1 MESPKAELRKKTE
14 KAKLLEEKLLLQ
26 KGLPHLYGF
35 KWYDWAREFFESRNK
50 NNFLCAANQISKSST
65 QIRKV
70 IHWATAQELWPKLW
84 PHSRPRQFWYLYPN
98 KDVASIEF
106 EKKWVPEFLPQ
117 GTYAEHPRY
126 GWHVEK
132 RNKHIF
138 ALHFNSGVTVYFKT
152 YGQDVQDLQT
162 GTCDAIFCDE
172 EAPAELYPELNMRRA
187 ATDGFFSMV
196 FTATLGE
203 ELWRETME
211 ERGTKLEKFKG
222 AYKRQV
228 SMFECL
234 KYEDGKPSHWTESR
248 IEQLINSCATP
259 AEVQR
264 RIYGK
269 FVVSDARRFP
279 SFDRKEHVKP
289 APLPP
294 GPPPGWLIYSG
305 SDVGGGGTGHPSAH
319 VFVAVRPDYQF
330 ARVFRAWRG
339 DGQDTSNGDTLAK
352 YQEMRAGMSVVQAR
366 YDYHA
371 KDFFIISNRA
381 GETFLPAEKSHD
393 IGVPMVNVLFKNG
406 MLVIDE
412 GDEELNKLV
421 IELSN
426 VKLDT
431 PKNKA
436 KDDLAD
442 ALRYCIASIPWDWSA
457 ISDKRLIPKQK
468 KAKYSVEE
476 RERRGMLT
484 EEEFEEQQSLLLDP
498 QNELDAMDELYEI

>member
-1 MESPKAELRKKTE
+1 VESPKAEIRKKME

-26 KGLPHLYGF
+26 RGLPHLYGY
-35 KWYDWAREFFESRNK
+35 KWYSWAREFFESRNK
-50 NNFLCAANQISKSST
+50 DNFLCAANQVSKSST

-70 IHWATAQELWPKLW
+70 IDWATNQELWGKLW
-84 PHSRPRQFWYLYPN
+84 PHSRPRQFWYLYPT
-98 KDVASIEF
+98 KDVCSIEF
-106 EKKWVPEFLPQ
+106 EKKWIPEFLPRD
-117 GTYAEHPRY
+117 TFKEHPRY
-126 GWHVEK
+126 GWRVEM
-132 RNKHIF
+132 RNKHVF
-138 ALHFNSGVTVYFKT
+138 ALHFNSGVSVYFKT
-152 YGQDVQDLQT
+152 YGQDAQDLQT
-162 GTCDAIFCDE
+162 GTVDAIFCDE
-172 EAPAELYPELNMRRA
+172 ELEEHLYPELNMRRA
-187 ATDGFFSMV
+187 ATDGYFHMV
-196 FTATLGE
+196 FTATLGQ

-211 ERGTKLEKFKG
+211 ERGTKLERFKE

-234 KYEDGKPSHWTESR
+234 KYEDGTPSHWTEAR
-248 IEQLINSCATP
+248 IQKIINSCATE

-264 RIYGK
+264 RVFGR
-269 FVVSDARRFP
+269 FVVSGGRRFP
-279 SFDRKEHVKP
+279 SFERKEHVKMP
-289 APLPP
+289 QEP

-339 DGQDTSNGDTLAK
+339 DGLDTSNGDTLAK
-352 YQEMRAGMSVVQAR
+352 YQEMRAGLPVVQAR

-371 KDFFIISNRA
+371 KDFYIIATRA
-381 GETFLPAEKSHD
+381 GETFLAAEKSHD

-406 MLVIDE
+406 MLVIDA

-426 VKLDT
+426 VKIDT

-457 ISDKRLIPKQK
+457 ISDKRLIPLPRKSR
-468 KAKYSVEE
+468 YTDEE
-476 RERRGMLT
+476 RGRRGVT
-484 EEEFEEQQSLLLDP
+484 EDEEFEENERMLFDVE
-498 QNELDAMDELYEI
+498 NELDAVQELYDVD